1 MGLRGSLELAALPPR
16 GDCAMRV
23 RFWGENTRGLEKWVK
38 LSLGHFFV
46 KFDRPLTRA
55 FHPKARSHDPI
66 TALS

>member
-1 MGLRGSLELAALPPR
+1 
-16 GDCAMRV
+16 MRV